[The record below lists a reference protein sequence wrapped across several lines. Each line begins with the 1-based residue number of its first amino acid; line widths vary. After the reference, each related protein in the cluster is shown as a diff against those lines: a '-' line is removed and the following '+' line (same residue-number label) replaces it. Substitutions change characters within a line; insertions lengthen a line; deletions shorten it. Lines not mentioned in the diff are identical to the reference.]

1 MTRLLQYI
9 WWSCVITL
17 CQRFPTVFK
26 PRCICH
32 FIQGHLMW
40 LPVRGFTRPL
50 RTLVAIT
57 SGEKLEI
64 PDNPPESREG
74 SGNYLISHYIV
85 Y

>member
-1 MTRLLQYI
+1 MHYAKGFQQCSNLDA
-9 WWSCVITL
+9 SVIL
-17 CQRFPTVFK
+17 FRVA
-26 PRCICH
+26 
-32 FIQGHLMW
+32 GHLMW

>member
-1 MTRLLQYI
+1 
-9 WWSCVITL
+9 
-17 CQRFPTVFK
+17 
-26 PRCICH
+26 
-32 FIQGHLMW
+32 MW

-50 RTLVAIT
+50 RTLVAVT